1 MLSRTARRLLA
12 AALPLFAAASPAP
25 PAAAAP
31 APAYDVVIRG
41 GTIYDGSGKTPFTG
55 DVGIKGDRIA
65 FVGRRIRGRG
75 KTEIDAAGLAVAPG
89 FINMLSW
96 ATESLVVDGRGQSDV
111 RQGVT
116 LEVFGEGSS
125 TGPLNAEMKA
135 KEEARQAD
143 VRFPVEWTTL
153 DEYLRMLERRGVSPN
168 VASLVGASTVRV
180 HEIGPN
186 DVDPT
191 PEQLERMKALVRQA
205 MNDGALGVGSSLI
218 YTPGAYAETP
228 EIIALVRE
236 AGRCGGTYMSHLRD
250 EGPRLLEAVDELI
263 EIAEK
268 AGTRAEIFHLKQSG
282 RDNWSKLDA
291 VIARVEA
298 ARARGIPI
306 TANMYTYAAS
316 ATGFDAAMPLWV
328 QEGGVEAWAARLKDP
343 AQRARVIAEMR
354 SLKGSEYM
362 KLVVEEP
369 EKALLLG
376 FKTEALKPL
385 TGKTLAEVAKMRGKT
400 AEETVADLV
409 AEDGTRVRVAYF
421 VMSEANVTRQ
431 MTLPWMSFGSD
442 ASAQAPEGVFLK
454 SSTHPRAYGTFA
466 RVLGKY
472 ARDEKTL
479 SLQEAV
485 RRLAAL
491 PAANLRIKERGTLR
505 RGYFADVVAFDPA
518 SIRDHATFAKPQQ
531 FATGMRHV
539 FVNGGHVIRDGEHT
553 GAMPGRVV
561 RGPGWNKC
569 K

>member
-1 MLSRTARRLLA
+1 MSSRTARRLLA
-12 AALPLFAAASPAP
+12 AALPLVSLAAATVS
-25 PAAAAP
+25 PAAAP
-31 APAYDVVIRG
+31 RYDVVIRG
-41 GTIYDGSGKTPFTG
+41 GTIYDGSGAVPYKG
-55 DVGIKGDRIA
+55 DVAIRGDRIA
-65 FVGRRIRGRG
+65 SVGKRLRGRG
-75 KTEIDAAGLAVAPG
+75 KTEIDAKGLAVAPG

-125 TGPLNAEMKA
+125 PGPLNPEMKA

-143 VRFPVEWTTL
+143 VRFPVDWTTL
-153 DEYLRMLERRGVSPN
+153 DDYLRMLERRGVSPN
-168 VASLVGASTVRV
+168 IASLVGASTVRV

-205 MNDGALGVGSSLI
+205 MNEGALGVGSSLI

-228 EIIALVRE
+228 ELIALVRE
-236 AGRCGGTYMSHLRD
+236 AGRCGGIYLSHIRD
-250 EGPRLLEAVDELI
+250 EGPRLLEAIDELI

-282 RDNWSKLDA
+282 RDNWGKLDA
-291 VIARVEA
+291 VIARIEA

-316 ATGFDAAMPLWV
+316 ATGFDAVMPLWV
-328 QEGGVEAWAARLKDP
+328 QEGGIEKWVERLKDP
-343 AQRARVIAEMR
+343 EQRARAIADMR
-354 SLKGSEYM
+354 ALKGSEYM

-376 FKTEALKPL
+376 FKTDALKPL

-409 AEDGTRVRVAYF
+409 AEDGTRVRVAFF

-431 MTLPWMSFGSD
+431 MTLPWISFGSD

-479 SLQEAV
+479 TLQEAV

-491 PAANLRIKERGTLR
+491 PAANLRIKGRGTLKK
-505 RGYFADVVAFDPA
+505 GYFADVVAFDPA
-518 SIRDHATFAKPQQ
+518 TVQDHATFAKPQQ

-553 GAMPGRVV
+553 GATPGRVV

-569 K
+569 R

>member
-1 MLSRTARRLLA
+1 LVA
-12 AALPLFAAASPAP
+12 AATASPA
-25 PAAAAP
+25 AAP
-31 APAYDVVIRG
+31 RYDVVIRG
-41 GTIYDGSGKTPFTG
+41 GTIYDGSGAVPYKG
-55 DVGIKGDRIA
+55 DVAIRGDRIA
-65 FVGRRIRGRG
+65 SVGKRLRGRG
-75 KTEIDAAGLAVAPG
+75 KTEIDAKGLAVAPG

-125 TGPLNAEMKA
+125 PGPLNPEMKA

-143 VRFPVEWTTL
+143 VRFPVDWTTL
-153 DEYLRMLERRGVSPN
+153 DDYLRMLERRGVSPN
-168 VASLVGASTVRV
+168 IASLVGASTVRV

-205 MNDGALGVGSSLI
+205 MNEGALGVGSSLI

-228 EIIALVRE
+228 ELIALVRE
-236 AGRCGGTYMSHLRD
+236 AGRCGGIYLSHIRD
-250 EGPRLLEAVDELI
+250 EGPRLLEAIDELI

-282 RDNWSKLDA
+282 RDNWGKLDA
-291 VIARVEA
+291 VIARIEA

-316 ATGFDAAMPLWV
+316 ATGFDAVMPLWV
-328 QEGGVEAWAARLKDP
+328 QEGGIEKWVERLKDP
-343 AQRARVIAEMR
+343 EQRARAIADMR
-354 SLKGSEYM
+354 ALKGSEYM

-376 FKTEALKPL
+376 FKTDALKPL

-409 AEDGTRVRVAYF
+409 AEDGTRVRVAFF

-431 MTLPWMSFGSD
+431 MTLPWISFGSD

-479 SLQEAV
+479 TLQEAV

-491 PAANLRIKERGTLR
+491 PAANLRIKGRGTLKK
-505 RGYFADVVAFDPA
+505 GYFADVVAFDPA
-518 SIRDHATFAKPQQ
+518 TVQDHATFAKPQQ

-553 GAMPGRVV
+553 GATPGRVV

-569 K
+569 R

>member
-1 MLSRTARRLLA
+1 MR
-12 AALPLFAAASPAP
+12 
-25 PAAAAP
+25 
-31 APAYDVVIRG
+31 
-41 GTIYDGSGKTPFTG
+41 
-55 DVGIKGDRIA
+55 
-65 FVGRRIRGRG
+65 
-75 KTEIDAAGLAVAPG
+75 
-89 FINMLSW
+89 
-96 ATESLVVDGRGQSDV
+96 
-111 RQGVT
+111 
-116 LEVFGEGSS
+116 
-125 TGPLNAEMKA
+125 A

-191 PEQLERMKALVRQA
+191 PAQLERMKALVRQA
-205 MNDGALGVGSSLI
+205 MNEGALGVGSSLI

-228 EIIALVRE
+228 ELIALVRE
-236 AGRCGGTYMSHLRD
+236 AGRCGGIYLSHIRD
-250 EGPRLLEAVDELI
+250 EGPRLLEAIDELI
-263 EIAEK
+263 EIAEQ

-291 VIARVEA
+291 VIARIEA

-328 QEGGVEAWAARLKDP
+328 QEGGIEQWVARLNDP
-343 AQRARVIAEMR
+343 AQRARAIADMR
-354 SLKGSEYM
+354 GLKGSEYM

-376 FKTEALKPL
+376 FKTDALKPL

-400 AEETVADLV
+400 AEETAADLV

-431 MTLPWMSFGSD
+431 MTLPWISFGSD

-479 SLQEAV
+479 TLQEAV

-491 PAANLRIKERGTLR
+491 PAANLRIKQRGTLKT
-505 RGYFADVVAFDPA
+505 GYFADVVAFDPA
-518 SIRDHATFAKPQQ
+518 AIQDHATFAKPQQ
-531 FATGMRHV
+531 LATGMRHV

-553 GAMPGRVV
+553 GATPGRVV

-569 K
+569 R

>member
-1 MLSRTARRLLA
+1 MLKSLGGL
-12 AALPLFAAASPAP
+12 ALPLLLLAGCATTPPEPAF
-25 PAAAAP
+25 
-31 APAYDVVIRG
+31 DTVIRG
-41 GTIYDGSGKTPFTG
+41 GTIYDGSGGAPYTG
-55 DVGIKGDRIA
+55 DVAIKGDRVA
-65 FVGRRIRGRG
+65 FVGPRLKGRGRS
-75 KTEIDAAGLAVAPG
+75 EIDATGLAVAPG

-96 ATESLVVDGRGQSDV
+96 ATESLVVDGRAQSDI

-135 KEEARQAD
+135 KEQARQAD
-143 VRFPVEWTTL
+143 VRFPVEWNTL

-180 HEIGPN
+180 HELGPN
-186 DVDPT
+186 DVDPN

-205 MNDGALGVGSSLI
+205 MNEGALGVGSSLI

-228 EIIALVRE
+228 ELIALVRE
-236 AGRCGGTYMSHLRD
+236 AGRCGGMYISHIRD
-250 EGPRLLEAVDELI
+250 EGPRLLEAIDELI

-291 VIARVEA
+291 VIARIEA
-298 ARARGIPI
+298 ARARGIPV

-316 ATGFDAAMPLWV
+316 ATGFDAVMPLWV
-328 QEGGVEAWAARLKDP
+328 QEGGIEKWAARLKDP
-343 AQRARVIAEMR
+343 AQRARVLAEMR
-354 SLKGSEYM
+354 ALKGSEYM

-400 AEETVADLV
+400 AEETAADLV
-409 AEDGTRVRVAYF
+409 AEDGTRVRVAFF
-421 VMSEANVTRQ
+421 VMSEANVSRQ

-442 ASAQAPEGVFLK
+442 ASTQAPEGVFLK
-454 SSTHPRAYGTFA
+454 QSTHPRAYGTFA

-472 ARDEKTL
+472 VRDEKTL
-479 SLQEAV
+479 TLQEAV

-491 PAANLRIKERGTLR
+491 PAANLRLERRGMLKP
-505 RGYFADVVAFDPA
+505 GYFADIVAFDPA
-518 SIRDHATFAKPQQ
+518 TIRDHATFAKPQQ
-531 FATGMRHV
+531 FATGMKHV
-539 FVNGGHVIRDGEHT
+539 FVNGGQVLRDGEHT
-553 GAMPGRVV
+553 GATPGRVV
-561 RGPGWNKC
+561 RGPGWKKC
-569 K
+569 T

>member
-1 MLSRTARRLLA
+1 MLKRPGGLVLPLLLA
-12 AALPLFAAASPAP
+12 ACATTP
-25 PAAAAP
+25 P
-31 APAYDVVIRG
+31 APAYDTVIRG
-41 GTIYDGSGKTPFTG
+41 GTIYDGSGGAPFTG
-55 DVGIKGDRIA
+55 DVAIRGDRVA
-65 FVGRRIRGRG
+65 YVGPRLRGSGRS
-75 KTEIDAAGLAVAPG
+75 EIDAKGLAVAPG

-96 ATESLVVDGRGQSDV
+96 ATESLVVDGRGQSDI

-135 KEEARQAD
+135 KEQARQAD
-143 VRFPVEWTTL
+143 VRFPVEWNTL
-153 DEYLRMLERRGVSPN
+153 DEYLQMLERRGVSPN

-180 HEIGPN
+180 HELGPN
-186 DVDPT
+186 DVDPN

-205 MNDGALGVGSSLI
+205 MNEGALGVGSSLI

-228 EIIALVRE
+228 ELIALVRE
-236 AGRCGGTYMSHLRD
+236 AGKCGGIYISHIRD
-250 EGPRLLEAVDELI
+250 EGPRLLEAIDELI

-291 VIARVEA
+291 VIDKVEG

-316 ATGFDAAMPLWV
+316 ATGFDAVMPLWV
-328 QEGGVEAWAARLKDP
+328 QEGGIEKWVARLKEP
-343 AQRARVIAEMR
+343 AQRARVLEEMR
-354 SLKGSEYM
+354 ALKGSEYM

-385 TGKTLAEVAKMRGKT
+385 TGKTLAEVARMRGKT
-400 AEETVADLV
+400 AEETAADLV
-409 AEDGTRVRVAYF
+409 AEDGTRVRVAFF
-421 VMSEANVTRQ
+421 VMSEANVSRQ

-442 ASAQAPEGVFLK
+442 ASTQAPEGVFLK
-454 SSTHPRAYGTFA
+454 QSTHPRAYGTFA

-472 ARDEKTL
+472 VRDEKTL
-479 SLQEAV
+479 TMQEAV

-491 PAANLRIKERGTLR
+491 PAANLRLEQRGMLKA
-505 RGYFADVVAFDPA
+505 GYFADVVAFDPA
-518 SIRDHATFAKPQQ
+518 TIRDHATFARPQQ

-539 FVNGGHVIRDGEHT
+539 FVNGGQVLRDGEHT
-553 GAMPGRVV
+553 GATPGRVV
-561 RGPGWNKC
+561 RGPGWKKC
-569 K
+569 G

>member
-1 MLSRTARRLLA
+1 MR
-12 AALPLFAAASPAP
+12 
-25 PAAAAP
+25 
-31 APAYDVVIRG
+31 
-41 GTIYDGSGKTPFTG
+41 
-55 DVGIKGDRIA
+55 
-65 FVGRRIRGRG
+65 
-75 KTEIDAAGLAVAPG
+75 
-89 FINMLSW
+89 
-96 ATESLVVDGRGQSDV
+96 
-111 RQGVT
+111 
-116 LEVFGEGSS
+116 
-125 TGPLNAEMKA
+125 A

-191 PEQLERMKALVRQA
+191 PAQLERMKALVRQA
-205 MNDGALGVGSSLI
+205 MNEGALGVGSSLI

-228 EIIALVRE
+228 ELIALVSE
-236 AGRCGGTYMSHLRD
+236 AGRCGGIYLSHIRD
-250 EGPRLLEAVDELI
+250 EGPRLLEAIDELI

-268 AGTRAEIFHLKQSG
+268 ASTRAEIFHLKQSG

-291 VIARVEA
+291 VIARIET

-328 QEGGVEAWAARLKDP
+328 QEGGIEQWQARLKDP
-343 AQRARVIAEMR
+343 VQRARVIADMR
-354 SLKGSEYM
+354 AFRGSEYM

-376 FKTEALKPL
+376 FKTDALKPL

-400 AEETVADLV
+400 AEETAADLV

-431 MTLPWMSFGSD
+431 MTLPWISFGSD

-479 SLQEAV
+479 TLQEAV

-491 PAANLRIKERGTLR
+491 PAANLRIKQRGTLKT
-505 RGYFADVVAFDPA
+505 GYFADVVAFDPTA
-518 SIRDHATFAKPQQ
+518 IQDHATFAKPQQ
-531 FATGMRHV
+531 LATGMRHV

-553 GAMPGRVV
+553 GATPGRVV

-569 K
+569 R